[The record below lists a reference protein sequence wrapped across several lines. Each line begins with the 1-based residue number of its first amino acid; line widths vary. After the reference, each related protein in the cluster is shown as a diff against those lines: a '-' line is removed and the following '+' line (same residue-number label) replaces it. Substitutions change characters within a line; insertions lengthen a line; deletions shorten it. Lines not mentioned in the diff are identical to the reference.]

1 MRTTGHR
8 RLVMIPA
15 GRNTWMMVLSVVDSW
30 PRVFSALL
38 WWWQWWLLLLR
49 RYIRRRNARKMGQ
62 MWRRRRN
69 LMRGGPWRWRMTHV
83 GMRLLLLLWRLR
95 GMSVNH
101 PAPAKPTSAS
111 SFGSHFYG
119 FGIFRCCTITKST
132 VGVRRSVF
140 HSCSVNLSLST
151 ALTAVIRFH

>member
-38 WWWQWWLLLLR
+38 WWWRQWWLLLLR

-83 GMRLLLLLWRLR
+83 GMRLLLWRLR
-95 GMSVNH
+95 RMSVNH
-101 PAPAKPTSAS
+101 LAPAKPTSAS

-140 HSCSVNLSLST
+140 HSCSVNLSLSPGF
-151 ALTAVIRFH
+151 TAVIRFH

>member
-1 MRTTGHR
+1 M
-8 RLVMIPA
+8 A
-15 GRNTWMMVLSVVDSW
+15 VVI
-30 PRVFSALL
+30 V
-38 WWWQWWLLLLR
+38 LLLLMVVWLLVMVLMATVATATAGTVR
-49 RYIRRRNARKMGQ
+49 QRNARKMGQ

-83 GMRLLLLLWRLR
+83 GMRLLLLRLR

-140 HSCSVNLSLST
+140 HSCSVN
-151 ALTAVIRFH
+151 